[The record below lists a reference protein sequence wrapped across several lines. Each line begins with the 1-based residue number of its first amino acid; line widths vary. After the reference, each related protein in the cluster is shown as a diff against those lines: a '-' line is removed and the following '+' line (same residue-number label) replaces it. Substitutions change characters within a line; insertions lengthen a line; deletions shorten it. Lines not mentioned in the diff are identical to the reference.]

1 MLWIRDEEENDTIR
15 TWGER
20 EKLLGQ
26 VVLQLDLEG
35 MGQKQN

>member
-1 MLWIRDEEENDTIR
+1 MLWIRDEENNTIR

-26 VVLQLDLEG
+26 VVFQLDLEE